1 MRPVLP
7 LILLSAI
14 ASGCAGLP
22 ATVPSSELS
31 GYASLR
37 PDCCCDN
44 VHVFVLESP
53 FDVLHFAGIPKLARA
68 IEDMGFENVH
78 YHDYYVDG
86 NGEAVADRIRAVKSE
101 NPHSRVMLVGYSIA
115 TLAVEDAIASVE
127 RDGIWID
134 SAVYID
140 SFWYRK
146 IRTGPRPQNCQH
158 SLLLYRGGTLIPQGH
173 PAVSVVGVDER
184 NHLRVPLNKGSYE
197 TIVGEALRLT
207 QSGCPCACHL
217 QPLSESLPEPEATSE
232 SVSQDESLSEPEA
245 APAVEISGPVAE
257 LLDEEFKTE

>member
-1 MRPVLP
+1 MEKRMRPVLP

-14 ASGCAGLP
+14 VSGCAGLP
-22 ATVPSSELS
+22 ATVPPSELT
-31 GYASLR
+31 GYTSLR

-44 VHVFVLESP
+44 VHVFVLELP
-53 FDVLHFAGIPKLARA
+53 FDVLHFTGIPKLARA
-68 IEDMGFENVH
+68 IEEMGFENVH

-86 NGEAVADRIRAVKSE
+86 NGEAVADRIRAVKKA

-115 TLAVEDAIASVE
+115 TLAVEDAIASIE
-127 RDGIWID
+127 QDGIWID

-146 IRTGPRPQNCQH
+146 IRTGPRPQNCQR

-173 PAVSVVGVDER
+173 PAASVVGVDER
-184 NHLRVPLNKGSYE
+184 SHLRVPLNKGSHE

-207 QSGCPCACHL
+207 QSGCPCSCHL
-217 QPLSESLPEPEATSE
+217 QPLSESLPEPEPTSQIESE
-232 SVSQDESLSEPEA
+232 SEA

-257 LLDEEFKTE
+257 LLDEDFKTD